1 MRLKVVAAI
10 ILLALGVL
18 GLTVFL
24 SRPTRP
30 SPDSKAPV
38 NLPVAQAVTNPAPE
52 KTIPAL
58 APPPVDSPPPVMQAT
73 NPAVNAQDRNAELMA
88 LAMNDD
94 TNSLNTIWSEFA
106 NPDPEIRAGA
116 LAAVVQF
123 GDRSVVPRL
132 RELAAQT
139 DDAAEKAS
147 ILEAANFLELPS
159 LTEERN
165 APMTNEP
172 PDR

>member
-1 MRLKVVAAI
+1 MPAA
-10 ILLALGVL
+10 
-18 GLTVFL
+18 
-24 SRPTRP
+24 
-30 SPDSKAPV
+30 
-38 NLPVAQAVTNPAPE
+38 
-52 KTIPAL
+52 
-58 APPPVDSPPPVMQAT
+58 
-73 NPAVNAQDRNAELMA
+73 NPAVNSQDRVAELMA

-94 TNSLNTIWSEFA
+94 TTSLNTIWSELA
-106 NPDPEIRAGA
+106 NPDQEIRAGA

-159 LTEERN
+159 LTELPN
-165 APMTNEP
+165 TPPTNVP
-172 PDR
+172 PAR